1 MDITAITNLI
11 STIGFPIAI
20 SLVLMWYIMKL
31 TENHNTEIK
40 ALTSAINSNTV
51 ILNRVCEKMD
61 LEIES
66 DINKGVD
73 K

>member
-1 MDITAITNLI
+1 MDLSTITNLI

-31 TENHNTEIK
+31 NDNHSNEVK
-40 ALTSAINSNTV
+40 ALTNALNNNTV
-51 ILNRVCEKMD
+51 ILQRVCDKLD
-61 LEIES
+61 LELDSKE
-66 DINKGVD
+66 D

>member
-1 MDITAITNLI
+1 MDLTAITNLI

-31 TENHNTEIK
+31 NDNHSNEVK
-40 ALTSAINSNTV
+40 ALTNALNNNTV
-51 ILNRVCEKMD
+51 ILQRVCDKLD
-61 LEIES
+61 LELDSKE
-66 DINKGVD
+66 D

>member
-1 MDITAITNLI
+1 MDLTAVTNLI

-31 TENHNTEIK
+31 NDNHSNEVK
-40 ALTSAINSNTV
+40 ALTNALNNNTV
-51 ILNRVCEKMD
+51 ILQRVCDKLD
-61 LEIES
+61 LELDSEE
-66 DINKGVD
+66 D

>member
-1 MDITAITNLI
+1 MDLTSITNLI

-31 TENHNTEIK
+31 NDNHSNEVK
-40 ALTSAINSNTV
+40 ALTNALNNNTV
-51 ILNRVCEKMD
+51 ILQRVCDKLD
-61 LEIES
+61 LELDSKE
-66 DINKGVD
+66 D

>member
-1 MDITAITNLI
+1 MDLTAVTNLI

-31 TENHNTEIK
+31 NESHSNEVK
-40 ALTSAINSNTV
+40 ALTNALNNNTV
-51 ILNRVCEKMD
+51 ILQRVCDKLD
-61 LEIES
+61 LELES
-66 DINKGVD
+66 EGD

>member
-1 MDITAITNLI
+1 MDLSAITNLI

-31 TENHNTEIK
+31 NDNHSNEVK
-40 ALTSAINSNTV
+40 ALTNALNNNTV
-51 ILNRVCEKMD
+51 ILQRVCDKLD
-61 LEIES
+61 LELDSKE
-66 DINKGVD
+66 D

>member
-1 MDITAITNLI
+1 MDLTAVTNLI

-31 TENHNTEIK
+31 NESHSNEVK
-40 ALTSAINSNTV
+40 ALTNALNNNTV
-51 ILNRVCEKMD
+51 ILQRVCDKLD
-61 LEIES
+61 LELES
-66 DINKGVD
+66 EED

>member
-1 MDITAITNLI
+1 MDLTAVTNLI

-31 TENHNTEIK
+31 NDNHSNEVK
-40 ALTSAINSNTV
+40 ALTNALNNNTV
-51 ILNRVCEKMD
+51 ILQRVCDKLD
-61 LEIES
+61 LELES
-66 DINKGVD
+66 EED

>member
-1 MDITAITNLI
+1 MDLTAITNLI

-31 TENHNTEIK
+31 NDNHSNEVK
-40 ALTSAINSNTV
+40 ALTNALNNNTV
-51 ILNRVCEKMD
+51 ILQRVCDKLD
-61 LEIES
+61 LELDNEE
-66 DINKGVD
+66 D